1 MKSCSRIQFNIKQRP
16 SILLV
21 RSFPGF
27 RNIIAWQSI
36 YAGRKNPENAMERLT
51 FMHAIV
57 AVEEYLPLLKSCES
71 IDLLP
76 RIFLTYF
83 TRHKY
88 LVKQTFLFLLTK
100 STPQSFLFSFAPQIF
115 LYRLLNLSFALL
127 YIFLRRT
134 PRRRSL
140 CSRNLGTRNLGRRN
154 LGTRNLGTRNL
165 GTRNLGTRNLGA
177 RNLGNVTWEH
187 ATWVHAI
194 LAKAP

>member
-88 LVKQTFLFLLTK
+88 LVKQTFLFLLNK
-100 STPQSFLFSFAPQIF
+100 SAPQSFLFSFATQIF
-115 LYRLLNLSFALL
+115 FLDFWIYPLPCC
-127 YIFLRRT
+127 IFSKGA
-134 PRRRSL
+134 PR
-140 CSRNLGTRNLGRRN
+140 
-154 LGTRNLGTRNL
+154 
-165 GTRNLGTRNLGA
+165 A
-177 RNLGNVTWEH
+177 DAAWAVAIWEHATWEH
-187 ATWVHAI
+187 AT
-194 LAKAP
+194 